1 MDSEEL
7 LEILLGDSV
16 TDVLNKEVRF
26 LPFLLDSLGVG
37 IRAGKAES
45 TTLELHVV
53 HLRETIIKVS
63 LIGE

>member
-7 LEILLGDSV
+7 LKVLLGDSV
-16 TDVLNKEVRF
+16 ADVFNKEVRF

-37 IRAGKAES
+37 TRAGKAES

-53 HLRETIIKVS
+53 HLSETLIKVS